1 MTDILILY
9 KLQKI
14 HEAIAATKE
23 EHTLKFSMIESTV
36 GFSFS
41 EPILNTTKFGI
52 SKIISLQLSFY
63 CK

>member
-23 EHTLKFSMIESTV
+23 VHTLNFSMIESIV
-36 GFSFS
+36 GFNFS
-41 EPILNTTKFGI
+41 EPIPNTTKVGI
-52 SKIISLQLSFY
+52 SKIISL
-63 CK
+63 